1 MKPTLPN
8 TIPTLGERT
17 PLDWEEVVAD
27 AVRNRAGDRLLKVLL
42 GPDMLVLIIEP
53 EAIRDVAEILRHPSP
68 EAGFPFLLD
77 VTAVDYLVHS
87 DPHPER
93 FAVVW
98 HFLDRQ
104 RGRRLRV
111 KAYVGEG
118 TPVPS
123 LSDMYP
129 AANWSEREVYDMMGI
144 TFSGHPNMIRILM
157 PYDYEGHPQRKDF
170 PIQGP
175 ERAKPIHGELL
186 GNKPLSSWKELHEL

>member
-1 MKPTLPN
+1 MKPTLRS
-8 TIPTLGERT
+8 TIPALGERA
-17 PLDWEEVVAD
+17 LLEWEEVVAD
-27 AVRNRAGDRLLKVLL
+27 AVRIKVGDRLLEVLL
-42 GPDMLVLIIEP
+42 GPDMPVLLIEP
-53 EAIRDVAEILRHPSP
+53 EAIRDVAEVLHHPSP
-68 EAGFPFLLD
+68 EVGFPFLLD
-77 VTAVDYLVHS
+77 VTAVDYLAHS

-111 KAYVGEG
+111 KAYAGDG

-129 AANWSEREVYDMMGI
+129 AANWAEREVYDMMGI

-175 ERAKPIHGELL
+175 ERAKRIHGELL